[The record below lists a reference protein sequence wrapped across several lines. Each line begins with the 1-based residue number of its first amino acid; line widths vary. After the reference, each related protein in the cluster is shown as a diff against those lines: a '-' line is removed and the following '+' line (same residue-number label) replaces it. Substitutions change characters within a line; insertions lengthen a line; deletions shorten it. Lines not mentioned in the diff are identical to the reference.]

1 MRYELKITENF
12 LMEPIMA
19 VFGVTQATSFVDLGA
34 TTFEVKMG
42 IWFHE
47 TFPLAAISALGPSD
61 WPWWGGLGVK
71 LHHHGVGLVG
81 SSENVI
87 NVKFR
92 EPQKVTAVV
101 PVDCEQVWI
110 SMADRDGFLR
120 ALSEATKVAVSDH
133 LPF

>member
-1 MRYELKITENF
+1 MRYEIKITENF

-19 VFGVTQATSFVDLGA
+19 VFGVSQATSFVELGE
-34 TTFEVKMG
+34 TTLEVKMG

-47 TFPLAAISALGPSD
+47 TIPIAAVSALGPSE
-61 WPWWGGLGVK
+61 WPWWAGLGVK

-81 SSENVI
+81 SQENVV

-101 PVDCEQVWI
+101 PVSCEQLWI

-120 ALSEATKVAVSDH
+120 KLGEIAKVEVSGH